1 MNQITKEIFHELKEH
16 SPFTL
21 TAALF
26 GVVIMAFLLIKENL
40 ISHAVTFFYIFHP
53 AHIFFS
59 AIVSAAI
66 FYNVRNVKIAPFR
79 VQNFGASKNPNKP
92 QRFFDYRKNVSLAIL
107 FSILISVIIGSIS
120 DIIFPYFGSHLFNI
134 PISFHLPAIE
144 NPLLIFGVAFL
155 GSLTGVIARKTKFP
169 HFIHVLISI
178 FASLLYIFAYSTNF
192 SLFTIILIF
201 IITSI
206 SVIIPC
212 CLSDIV
218 LPILFG
224 GRKK

>member
-1 MNQITKEIFHELKEH
+1 MKKLFIEILHELKEH

-21 TAALF
+21 AAALA
-26 GVVIMAFLLIKENL
+26 GVLIMAFLLIQKHL
-40 ISHAVTFFYIFHP
+40 IPYAITFFYILHP
-53 AHIFFS
+53 LHIFFS
-59 AIVSAAI
+59 AIVSSAV
-66 FYNVRNVKIAPFR
+66 FYSYK
-79 VQNFGASKNPNKP
+79 KNI
-92 QRFFDYRKNVSLAIL
+92 SLAII
-107 FSILISVIIGSIS
+107 FSILIAVIIGSIS
-120 DIIFPYFGSHLFNI
+120 DVIFPYFGSLFFNI

-144 NPLLIFGVAFL
+144 NPLLIFISAFL
-155 GSLTGVIARKTKFP
+155 GSLIGVTARKTKFP
-169 HFIHVLISI
+169 HFIHVLISV

-192 SLFTIILIF
+192 SIVTVFLIF

-224 GRKK
+224 RRKK